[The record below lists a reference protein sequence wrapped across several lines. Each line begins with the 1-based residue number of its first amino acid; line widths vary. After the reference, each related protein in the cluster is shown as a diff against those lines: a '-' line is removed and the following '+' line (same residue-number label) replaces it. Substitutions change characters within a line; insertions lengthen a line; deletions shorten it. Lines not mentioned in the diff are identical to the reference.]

1 MGFCEFIDKYEF
13 SKTHNAFPYYKTCV
27 FKLKPCFFVIATHKM
42 HMQFK
47 FSFKNGFTLVLC
59 NKINEFLTQAKC
71 PVRHGP
77 YEILLVCIV
86 LQSLRRRSQQIKL
99 FPSYGSVYRQPLFTV
114 FFFCIQHLYNQRK
127 TIKKFNLECLCLF
140 YVPFD
145 IQLLIC
151 FKESRRLF
159 FFFMT
164 NCYFLSHYRRS
175 KYNYQKMF
183 FYI

>member
-77 YEILLVCIV
+77 QGNSTSLHCFAVTKKTVIANKVISILWQC
-86 LQSLRRRSQQIKL
+86 LQVASIH
-99 FPSYGSVYRQPLFTV
+99 GI
-114 FFFCIQHLYNQRK
+114 FFCIQHLYNQRK
-127 TIKKFNLECLCLF
+127 TTKKFNLECLCLF

-175 KYNYQKMF
+175 KCNYQKIF